1 MKGRFMRSIR
11 GKILISILLITL
23 LTSLAVTM
31 IFYGQSART
40 IEENYISSLQQ
51 RAQQMMDELDEAVER
66 AYHVNLYASCDDRIK
81 KSIWS
86 YLEANQTDQQEEEL
100 EKLAQLLYEYKAQS
114 HAVSSVYLLIPEAQ
128 LVVTSEEYPVYRK
141 EISENKIEEVE
152 KKMNED
158 ASPMLIEDLI
168 YENEMLFSCIETVK
182 DEEGSVLGYVFSNI
196 RESKLYYDYIAGW
209 DENEIKDSVIL
220 DSQRR
225 MIAGSQINRMGRGYQ
240 EKQYEKWI
248 GGKKTEG
255 SDRENIYIY
264 CESTFAQIG
273 LFTVVDKAT
282 VLSDL
287 LWIRWFFF
295 GVLAVFMAIAL
306 ILALY
311 LSHIIY
317 RPLKQLT
324 LTMGEIS
331 GGNLQTRAQVESGDE
346 IGELAMEF
354 NEMLDKIEELIAQL
368 IEEEKKKKDMELE
381 ALQYQITP
389 HFMYNTLNSI
399 KYAALL
405 KGEKEIGQI
414 IGDFVELL
422 QAAVS
427 KKGVFLTVAEEIHI
441 LENYIRLQKFRYGGG
456 FEVTYQVA
464 EEVQTCLVPRLILQP
479 LVENALMH
487 GLDMKQGTGKLKIC
501 AQIETRTLYLKVMD
515 NGRGMS
521 RVQIEQL
528 LTERTKKERGFT
540 AVGIPNIRDRLKL
553 YYGEDGGIRYESSEK
568 GTTAII
574 YLPVKKGE
582 DQDE

>member
-225 MIAGSQINRMGRGYQ
+225 MIAGSQINRMGKLYQ

-273 LFTVVDKAT
+273 LFTVVDKAA

-487 GLDMKQGTGKLKIC
+487 GLDMKQGT
-501 AQIETRTLYLKVMD
+501 D
-515 NGRGMS
+515 
-521 RVQIEQL
+521 
-528 LTERTKKERGFT
+528 
-540 AVGIPNIRDRLKL
+540 
-553 YYGEDGGIRYESSEK
+553 
-568 GTTAII
+568 
-574 YLPVKKGE
+574 
-582 DQDE
+582 

>member
-1 MKGRFMRSIR
+1 
-11 GKILISILLITL
+11 
-23 LTSLAVTM
+23 
-31 IFYGQSART
+31 
-40 IEENYISSLQQ
+40 
-51 RAQQMMDELDEAVER
+51 
-66 AYHVNLYASCDDRIK
+66 
-81 KSIWS
+81 
-86 YLEANQTDQQEEEL
+86 
-100 EKLAQLLYEYKAQS
+100 
-114 HAVSSVYLLIPEAQ
+114 
-128 LVVTSEEYPVYRK
+128 
-141 EISENKIEEVE
+141 
-152 KKMNED
+152 
-158 ASPMLIEDLI
+158 
-168 YENEMLFSCIETVK
+168 
-182 DEEGSVLGYVFSNI
+182 
-196 RESKLYYDYIAGW
+196 
-209 DENEIKDSVIL
+209 
-220 DSQRR
+220 
-225 MIAGSQINRMGRGYQ
+225 
-240 EKQYEKWI
+240 
-248 GGKKTEG
+248 
-255 SDRENIYIY
+255 
-264 CESTFAQIG
+264 
-273 LFTVVDKAT
+273 
-282 VLSDL
+282 
-287 LWIRWFFF
+287 
-295 GVLAVFMAIAL
+295 
-306 ILALY
+306 
-311 LSHIIY
+311 
-317 RPLKQLT
+317 
-324 LTMGEIS
+324 
-331 GGNLQTRAQVESGDE
+331 
-346 IGELAMEF
+346 MEF